1 MYWFLLTLYITSAAI
16 VASILGNCFS
26 FTGIRHGGEG
36 TCIISGKKIEV
47 GLISFCVR
55 VFYRTYWD
63 LGGFETFLTMTL
75 AVTSCSL

>member
-1 MYWFLLTLYITSAAI
+1 M
-16 VASILGNCFS
+16 
-26 FTGIRHGGEG
+26 
-36 TCIISGKKIEV
+36 

-63 LGGFETFLTMTL
+63 LGGFETFLTITL